1 MLVYPLVG
9 VCPCFFFFF
18 FFYPSFQSGH
28 VNNVS
33 YCLMLVM
40 FVGVMYRSTA
50 GK

>member
-9 VCPCFFFFF
+9 VCPCFFL
-18 FFYPSFQSGH
+18 YPSFQSGH